1 MADLRNNLVGN
12 VTAGVI
18 LGVVGAAN
26 RFIVY
31 GVPVIYDAVMALG
44 RWGEPVFALAMGFV
58 LDFADQRVPFLEQ
71 YKIPSRWFVYGM
83 YRVVEEAFG
92 MVGGK
97 GFAVIKSDGSIATD
111 PSDTITKIYM
121 QKGDT
126 VTEVRTG
133 SRTATVGPRRYVAVG
148 SKRVYA
154 FEAPYELPEATA

>member
-1 MADLRNNLVGN
+1 MADLRNNIIGN
-12 VTAGVI
+12 TVAGVI
-18 LGVVGAAN
+18 IGIAGVAN

-31 GVPVIYDAVMALG
+31 GVPAIYDAVMALG
-44 RWGEPVFALAMGFV
+44 RWGEPVFGLALAFV
-58 LDFADQRVPFLEQ
+58 LDFLDQRVPFLEQ

-83 YRVVEEAFG
+83 YRIVEEAFG

-97 GFAVIKSDGSIATD
+97 GFAAIKSDGSIATD
-111 PSDTITKIYM
+111 PADNVVKVYM

-133 SRTATVGPRRYVAVG
+133 SRTATMGPRRYVVVG

-154 FEAPYELPEATA
+154 FEAPYELPAA